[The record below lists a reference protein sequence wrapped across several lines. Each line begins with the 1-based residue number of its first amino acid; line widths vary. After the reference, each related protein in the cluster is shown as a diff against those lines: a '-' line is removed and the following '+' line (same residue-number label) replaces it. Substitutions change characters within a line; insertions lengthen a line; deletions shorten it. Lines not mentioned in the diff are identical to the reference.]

1 MYSITHKWKSLTQST
16 ILAASITSR
25 TTLSPTFYY
34 HSFVLI
40 TSKKRGRVNYSYLVS
55 NWYFPFQ
62 VLILII
68 IIRIYKDEY
77 ILFMLS
83 LQKIGLFQCLQN
95 RWNSPKNTKICSK
108 CLSRYFF
115 FSVSNCRA
123 MTIGIVWANF
133 ALCSNC
139 GQGRARLNI
148 QSEGKRV
155 SEDVQPRNEQ
165 NCHPRRGG
173 AWWWGIGPC
182 PRTRSPRDF
191 CPRYLVNSL
200 ITQNNA
206 WDEPYNKIKGEI
218 SNKG

>member
-1 MYSITHKWKSLTQST
+1 MVNCLRGMWFVIHRRDIYLWEWMWAVEALNVGSWRIKDGYICHNLLFMYSITHKWKSLTQST

-123 MTIGIVWANF
+123 VTIGINYKVT
-133 ALCSNC
+133 
-139 GQGRARLNI
+139 RT
-148 QSEGKRV
+148 KR
-155 SEDVQPRNEQ
+155 
-165 NCHPRRGG
+165 
-173 AWWWGIGPC
+173 
-182 PRTRSPRDF
+182 
-191 CPRYLVNSL
+191 
-200 ITQNNA
+200 
-206 WDEPYNKIKGEI
+206 
-218 SNKG
+218 

>member
-1 MYSITHKWKSLTQST
+1 MVNGWRGMWFVIHRRYIYLWEWMWAVEALNVGRWRIKDGYICHNLLFMYSITHKWKGLTQST

-83 LQKIGLFQCLQN
+83 LQKMGLFQCLQN
-95 RWNSPKNTKICSK
+95 RWNSPKNTKIYSK

-115 FSVSNCRA
+115 FSA
-123 MTIGIVWANF
+123 FQIVVQW
-133 ALCSNC
+133 
-139 GQGRARLNI
+139 
-148 QSEGKRV
+148 QSV
-155 SEDVQPRNEQ
+155 
-165 NCHPRRGG
+165 
-173 AWWWGIGPC
+173 
-182 PRTRSPRDF
+182 
-191 CPRYLVNSL
+191 
-200 ITQNNA
+200 
-206 WDEPYNKIKGEI
+206 
-218 SNKG
+218 